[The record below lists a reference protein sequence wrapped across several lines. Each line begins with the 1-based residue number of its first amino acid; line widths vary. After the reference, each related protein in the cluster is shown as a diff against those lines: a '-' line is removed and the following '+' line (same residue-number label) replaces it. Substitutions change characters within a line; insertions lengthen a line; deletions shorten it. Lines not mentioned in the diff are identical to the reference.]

1 MWSGLEKPGAIPFLA
16 LVVFSLLSLVPSLS
30 WDWGSNW
37 KNEWYVGG
45 HRNEVRPIGA
55 EFSRIV
61 KDGSVDTRL
70 RVRATSGQCWPWL
83 CGDSLPRSRPAAVPS
98 SFETASVLPNDAPTV
113 YPWKNASTLTRS
125 VRAFTAFIQQLDDR
139 QLLPSFSTRSV
150 FPVETALSHPSSNL
164 SDVSSSPLHPLRDDS
179 FEPMVYDNN
188 YTTLMT
194 KKTDTTPRLQFCD
207 RFSDA
212 WQQACHTVHDT
223 AKTFSFSYDAI
234 DSTHLP
240 NSSMHPPVS
249 LPSDTHQRKP
259 PLPHNESEPT
269 VAPKTIPS
277 ANAAAV
283 LSGDSQD
290 AGSGRNPKQV
300 RGSCMAI
307 VIGLVVGIMW
317 F

>member
-1 MWSGLEKPGAIPFLA
+1 MRSGLEKPSAIPFLA
-16 LVVFSLLSLVPSLS
+16 LVIFSLFSLVPSLS

-37 KNEWYVGG
+37 KNGWYIGC
-45 HRNEVRPIGA
+45 HRSVVQPIYA
-55 EFSRIV
+55 DFSRTV
-61 KDGSVDTRL
+61 KDDSVDTRL

-98 SFETASVLPNDAPTV
+98 SLETASVLPNDAIIV
-113 YPWKNASTLTRS
+113 YPWKNSTTFTRS

-139 QLLPSFSTRSV
+139 QLLPSFTTRSV
-150 FPVETALSHPSSNL
+150 SPVETASSHPPSNL
-164 SDVSSSPLHPLRDDS
+164 SDILSSPLHPARDDA
-179 FEPMVYDNN
+179 FEQMVNDKN

-194 KKTDTTPRLQFCD
+194 NETDKNPELQFCD
-207 RFSDA
+207 SFSDV
-212 WQQACHTVHDT
+212 WQQACQTVRDT
-223 AKTFSFSYDAI
+223 METYRTSCDAI

-240 NSSMHPPVS
+240 NSSIHPPVS
-249 LPSDTHQRKP
+249 SPSDTHQLKL
-259 PLPHNESEPT
+259 PLLYNESEPS

-277 ANAAAV
+277 TNAAAA

-290 AGSGRNPKQV
+290 AGSSRNPKQV
-300 RGSCMAI
+300 GGSCMAI

>member
-1 MWSGLEKPGAIPFLA
+1 MRSGLEKPGAIPFLA

-37 KNEWYVGG
+37 KNGWYTGG
-45 HRNEVRPIGA
+45 EVRPIGA
-55 EFSRIV
+55 DFSRIV

-98 SFETASVLPNDAPTV
+98 SFETASVLPNDVPTV
-113 YPWKNASTLTRS
+113 YPWKNSSTLTRS
-125 VRAFTAFIQQLDDR
+125 VRAFTAFIQQLDGH

-150 FPVETALSHPSSNL
+150 PPVETASSHPPSNL
-164 SDVSSSPLHPLRDDS
+164 SDVSSLPLPSLRDDS
-179 FEPMVYDNN
+179 FEQLVYDNN

-194 KKTDTTPRLQFCD
+194 NKTDTNPKLQFCD
-207 RFSDA
+207 RFSGA
-212 WQQACHTVHDT
+212 WQQACLTVHDT
-223 AKTFSFSYDAI
+223 VKTFSTSYNAI

-240 NSSMHPPVS
+240 NDSIQPPVS
-249 LPSDTHQRKP
+249 LPSDTHQLKL
-259 PLPHNESEPT
+259 PLQHVSEPT

>member
-1 MWSGLEKPGAIPFLA
+1 MLYVASMIWQ
-16 LVVFSLLSLVPSLS
+16 LLMAVA
-30 WDWGSNW
+30 
-37 KNEWYVGG
+37 
-45 HRNEVRPIGA
+45 IGA
-55 EFSRIV
+55 DFSRIV

-113 YPWKNASTLTRS
+113 YPWKHSSTLTRS
-125 VRAFTAFIQQLDDR
+125 IRAFTAFIQQLDGR

-150 FPVETALSHPSSNL
+150 PSVETASSHPPSNL
-164 SDVSSSPLHPLRDDS
+164 SDVPSLPLPSLRDDS
-179 FEPMVYDNN
+179 FEQMVYDNN
-188 YTTLMT
+188 YTTLMIN
-194 KKTDTTPRLQFCD
+194 KTDINPKLQFCD
-207 RFSDA
+207 RFSGA
-212 WQQACHTVHDT
+212 WQQACLTVHDT
-223 AKTFSFSYDAI
+223 VKTFSTSYDAI
-234 DSTHLP
+234 DSTYLP
-240 NSSMHPPVS
+240 NSSIQPSVS
-249 LPSDTHQRKP
+249 PPSDTHQLKL
-259 PLPHNESEPT
+259 PLQHNVSEPT